1 MRVNMADNDEDVRV
15 QMEPLIDCMFL
26 LLIFFLVATTLKKI
40 EATLDI
46 EIPRAD
52 AAVRAPVEDDALV
65 ISLDRNGVFYIGVDP
80 VTPGALLN
88 RIKKER
94 DESKGRRK
102 VKIHGDRKVPFQSV
116 VEVFELCKIGQ
127 LNDIAIHV
135 NDFEGKKKR
144 E

>member
-1 MRVNMADNDEDVRV
+1 MRVDMADNDDDVRV

-40 EATLDI
+40 EETLDI

-52 AAVRAPVEDDALV
+52 AAVQAPVEDDALV
-65 ISLDRNGVFYIGVDP
+65 ISLDRNGVFYIGADP

-88 RIKKER
+88 RIKKEHN
-94 DESKGRRK
+94 ESKGLRK

-116 VEVFELCKIGQ
+116 VEVFELCKIGR
-127 LNDIAIHV
+127 LNNIAIHV
-135 NDFEGKKKR
+135 NDFEGRKKR